1 MMAEGTTTFKGL
13 PAKQV
18 DGRPFRVAIVY
29 ARWNLV
35 ITSALVDGARCG
47 RSGGN
52 PRALRRSQGARVG
65 GCGLTQRPPAQCA
78 GHPQESAA
86 GERRRGEQHSRL
98 RGARLVRAAVR
109 REPHRRRSAHR
120 ARPTL
125 VLDAGLNGEAMPP
138 RGRGTWGVVCAT
150 VVQPA
155 RWTRSS
161 ASGA

>member
-1 MMAEGTTTFKGL
+1 MYSITTITSLSEMAEGTTFKGL

-65 GCGLTQRPPAQCA
+65 
-78 GHPQESAA
+78 
-86 GERRRGEQHSRL
+86 
-98 RGARLVRAAVR
+98 
-109 REPHRRRSAHR
+109 
-120 ARPTL
+120 
-125 VLDAGLNGEAMPP
+125 DAG
-138 RGRGTWGVVCAT
+138 
-150 VVQPA
+150 
-155 RWTRSS
+155 
-161 ASGA
+161 